1 MEGNSSS
8 MEARPGAQSSTS
20 SLKGGADG
28 IVHLKVLIPSVAAGA
43 IIGKGGETIADV
55 QKQTGGKIKM
65 SKSND
70 FYPGTNERVCLI
82 TGPLDSVSRVL
93 DFVMEKIRE
102 KPDPNAKTA
111 MDFDNKVTAEREKQV
126 KLLIPNST
134 AGMIIGKGGQFIKQ
148 LKDESGAFIQISQ
161 KSKDTALQERVV
173 TVIGEPDSNR
183 KAMQMILEKIL
194 EDPQSGS
201 CLNISYSDVHGLVAN
216 FNPTGSPY
224 AQANGGASGGPS
236 GEQNSNV
243 NGATNNHSSSK
254 ANNSSHHHHNQSS
267 NGHHHNHHNSN
278 NHHNSAPVAGGHQG
292 AGQPPHG
299 GHAPAAAAAVPAVP
313 SPFVLSLHGGGSLQL
328 KFNLNPNRP
337 PTDPSMMS
345 QYLDHI
351 KAALSSLG
359 YGELAIDEIAQSIS
373 CLAHHGI
380 LVVNLVTQNSNSGKN
395 GGGAAAAASNGS
407 PAVSAQQQQAV
418 HFSPHQAA
426 AVPVHGLG
434 EFMGR
439 TPAGA
444 GAAANYPRPPPPVS
458 AGNAAAASSGTET
471 NNHLSAG
478 FGGYGS
484 PQVCQLSCDAQYR
497 LPFKSQSKQSISRCP
512 CNRKVPPPGLP
523 PPIATAYRRYRHY
536 TYFQTNF
543 RRDFDHFDSSSY
555 ECQMLL

>member
-1 MEGNSSS
+1 MEGNTSS
-8 MEARPGAQSSTS
+8 MEARPGAQSTTS
-20 SLKGGADG
+20 SLKGADA
-28 IVHLKVLIPSVAAGA
+28 IVHLKVLVPSVAAGA
-43 IIGKGGETIADV
+43 IIGKGGETIADI

-82 TGPLDSVSRVL
+82 TGPLDSVSRIL
-93 DFVMEKIRE
+93 DFVVEKIRE

-111 MDFDNKVTAEREKQV
+111 MDFDNKITAEREKQV

-183 KAMQMILEKIL
+183 KAMQMILEKIQ

-224 AQANGGASGGPS
+224 ARANGGSGGGHSENS
-236 GEQNSNV
+236 GNA
-243 NGATNNHSSSK
+243 NGGSGGSNNHSSPK
-254 ANNSSHHHHNQSS
+254 GNNSSHHGGPHQNS
-267 NGHHHNHHNSN
+267 NGHHHNSHHGHHNGSNSNSHHNS
-278 NHHNSAPVAGGHQG
+278 SSSGGAVTGGGGGGHQG
-292 AGQPPHG
+292 AGQPH
-299 GHAPAAAAAVPAVP
+299 HAAAAAVPAVP
-313 SPFVLSLHGGGSLQL
+313 SPFVLALHGGGSLQL

-337 PTDPSMMS
+337 PTDPSLMS

-351 KAALSSLG
+351 KAALTSLG

-380 LVVNLVTQNSNSGKN
+380 LVVNLVTQNSGGKS
-395 GGGAAAAASNGS
+395 GAAANGTA
-407 PAVSAQQQQAV
+407 AVSAQQQQQQQQQQV
-418 HFSPHQAA
+418 HFNPHQ

-439 TPAGA
+439 SG
-444 GAAANYPRPPPPVS
+444 GANYPRPPPPVS
-458 AGNAAAASSGTET
+458 AGSAAAAGSSANDG

-484 PQVCQLSCDAQYR
+484 PQVGSFSGCNVLCNVFGYNNNYR
-497 LPFKSQSKQSISRCP
+497 FKSKKSSRQSCP
-512 CNRKVPPPGLP
+512 CKQPRLDPSPLINSN
-523 PPIATAYRRYRHY
+523 THSYSY
-536 TYFQTNF
+536 
-543 RRDFDHFDSSSY
+543 FDSY
-555 ECQMLL
+555 W